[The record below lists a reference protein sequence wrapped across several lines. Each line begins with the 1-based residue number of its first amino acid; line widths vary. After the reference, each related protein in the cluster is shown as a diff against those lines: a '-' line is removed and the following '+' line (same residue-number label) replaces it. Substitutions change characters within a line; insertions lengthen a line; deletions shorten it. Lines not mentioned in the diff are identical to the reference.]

1 MIAVL
6 AAALLQAGSAPAAS
20 AASQPIATANVDWVR
35 RPSGEDMARLY
46 PTKAARE
53 EVEGR
58 ATISCSVSGEGTLV
72 GCTVVAEEPVGHD
85 FGAAAMGLSTLFR
98 MGPQTK
104 GGQPVA
110 GGTVL
115 IPIRF
120 ILPKGPSAE
129 GPQSIEAITRCYRVA
144 AGDLEKSPAEQTLQP
159 PFFVW
164 RMMLE
169 LRLLS
174 EKLSPSQIDAR
185 LRSLSSDARPPTAS
199 DRAACEGMLPSN
211 MAAGFGS
218 MLDVMGRIPVR

>member
-1 MIAVL
+1 
-6 AAALLQAGSAPAAS
+6 
-20 AASQPIATANVDWVR
+20 
-35 RPSGEDMARLY
+35 
-46 PTKAARE
+46 
-53 EVEGR
+53 
-58 ATISCSVSGEGTLV
+58 
-72 GCTVVAEEPVGHD
+72 
-85 FGAAAMGLSTLFR
+85 MGLSTLFR

-104 GGQPVA
+104 DGQPVA

-129 GPQSIEAITRCYRVA
+129 GPKSVEAITRCYRVA

-159 PFFVW
+159 PFFAW